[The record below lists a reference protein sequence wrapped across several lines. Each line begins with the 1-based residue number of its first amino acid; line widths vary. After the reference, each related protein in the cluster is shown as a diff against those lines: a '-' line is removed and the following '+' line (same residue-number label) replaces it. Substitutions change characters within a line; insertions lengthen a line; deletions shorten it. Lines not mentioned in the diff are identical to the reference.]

1 MEKDVTRDPVCLT
14 KESHDVGVV
23 KLLHTSSLPEE
34 VLHLGAGTDGNY
46 EREKERV
53 AEVKLTHTAPWETDV
68 GTSDTCPITHSS
80 WSSQPLSGQSLH
92 APGGLP

>member
-34 VLHLGAGTDGNY
+34 VLHLSASADGN
-46 EREKERV
+46 
-53 AEVKLTHTAPWETDV
+53 
-68 GTSDTCPITHSS
+68 
-80 WSSQPLSGQSLH
+80 
-92 APGGLP
+92 